1 MIISAGICPISAFAR
16 VYFATLIST
25 TTGNIYGG
33 LWYAV
38 VIAVVIAVVSTAIG
52 LWKLPETLG
61 RDIRA

>member
-38 VIAVVIAVVSTAIG
+38 VIAVVSTAIG